1 MTDHLR
7 SQWQDNA
14 RAYSQ
19 LIEGKGT
26 PHHREILNPCIERL
40 MGEVQGQRILDAGCG
55 EGYLSRIYAQKGAKV
70 LGVDFSPNLI
80 SEAKQRSQSF
90 DITYL
95 VGDICQLEDL
105 QANHF
110 DIVLCN
116 LVLLNVDCLESSL
129 QEFHRILRSGGFL
142 VFSVVH
148 PAFNV
153 YGPGQWELGEKD
165 SATGRRK
172 GQYFRVDNYHTEKEF
187 QVRWKNRTGK
197 GFPQKFSFFHRTL
210 STYVNTVIDSG
221 FRLVALEEPLPTTD
235 APFFERERR
244 VPFFLV
250 IKAEKP

>member
-1 MTDHLR
+1 M
-7 SQWQDNA
+7 
-14 RAYSQ
+14 
-19 LIEGKGT
+19 
-26 PHHREILNPCIERL
+26 
-40 MGEVQGQRILDAGCG
+40 
-55 EGYLSRIYAQKGAKV
+55 
-70 LGVDFSPNLI
+70 
-80 SEAKQRSQSF
+80 
-90 DITYL
+90 
-95 VGDICQLEDL
+95 EDL

-116 LVLLNVDCLESSL
+116 LVLQNVDCIESSL
-129 QEFHRILRSGGFL
+129 QEFYRILRSGGFL
-142 VFSVVH
+142 IFSVVH

-187 QVRWKNRTGK
+187 QVRWKNRTGR

-221 FRLVALEEPLPTTD
+221 FRIVSLEEPLPTTD